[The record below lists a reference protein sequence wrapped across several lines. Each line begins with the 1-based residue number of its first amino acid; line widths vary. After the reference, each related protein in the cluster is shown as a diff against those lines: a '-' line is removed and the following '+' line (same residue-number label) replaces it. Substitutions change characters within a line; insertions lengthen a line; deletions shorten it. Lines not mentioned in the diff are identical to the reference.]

1 MPHEPFDPQRFSR
14 SLYEL
19 VVLAALAEHTMHG
32 YQIALQV
39 SERSDGL
46 FVLQHGTL
54 YPVLHRLEKAK
65 LVRSEWS
72 EAEGERRRRVYS
84 LTGAGRKH
92 LGAELM
98 RCETIFRKF
107 FDATRGGPD
116 GALRATS

>member
-1 MPHEPFDPQRFSR
+1 MPHDPFDPQRFSR

-19 VVLAALAEHTMHG
+19 VVLAALAQRTMHG
-32 YQIALQV
+32 YQIALEV
-39 SERSDGL
+39 AGRSDGL

-54 YPVLHRLEKAK
+54 YPVLHRLEKAN

-72 EAEGERRRRVYS
+72 EPEGERRRRVYS

-92 LGAELM
+92 LATELM
-98 RCETIFRKF
+98 RSETIFRKF
-107 FDATRGGPD
+107 FEATRGGPD

>member
-1 MPHEPFDPQRFSR
+1 MPDDPFDPQRFSR

-19 VVLAALAEHTMHG
+19 VVLAVLADRTMHG
-32 YQIALQV
+32 YQIALEV
-39 SERSDGL
+39 AERSDGL

-54 YPVLHRLEKAK
+54 YPVLHRLEKSK

-72 EAEGERRRRVYS
+72 EGEGERRRRVYA

-92 LGAELM
+92 LAAELV
-98 RCETIFRKF
+98 RSETIFRKF
-107 FDATRGGPD
+107 LHATRGGPG

>member
-1 MPHEPFDPQRFSR
+1 MAQETFDPQRFCR

-19 VVLAALAEHTMHG
+19 VVLGVLTERTLHG
-32 YQIALQV
+32 YQIALEVAEQ
-39 SERSDGL
+39 SDGL

-72 EAEGERRRRVYS
+72 EGERERRRRVYS

-92 LGAELM
+92 LAAE
-98 RCETIFRKF
+98 RIRSERIFRKF
-107 FDATRGGPD
+107 LDATRGGAN

>member
-1 MPHEPFDPQRFSR
+1 MVHEPFDPQRFSR
-14 SLYEL
+14 GLYEL
-19 VVLAALAEHTMHG
+19 VVLAALADRTMHG
-32 YQIALQV
+32 YQVALEV
-39 SERSDGL
+39 AERSDGL

-72 EAEGERRRRVYS
+72 EGEGVRRRRVYA

-92 LGAELM
+92 LATELL
-98 RCETIFRKF
+98 RSETIFRKF
-107 FDATRGGPD
+107 CDATKGGSG

>member
-1 MPHEPFDPQRFSR
+1 
-14 SLYEL
+14 
-19 VVLAALAEHTMHG
+19 V
-32 YQIALQV
+32 
-39 SERSDGL
+39 

-72 EAEGERRRRVYS
+72 EAGERRRRVYS

-92 LGAELM
+92 LAAELM